1 MISNSQISL
10 ENKYLAILTIYAE
23 KVIDAIQIKSFYF
36 THNVNQKLFDLLI
49 EEFEEK
55 GIIDAE
61 CINNKLQ
68 SYEIDHFT
76 NVISADIPMSNI
88 LQHFEEIQK
97 ELFINHKKRL
107 TEDIYSKYKSGKIT
121 FDNYLKKLDIIQD
134 ALIEDEDGV
143 MTEEEF
149 DKNIN
154 TELIRIPLNHF
165 QKLNETLELVQND
178 FLVVGAN
185 TGTGKSGFLLNLMND
200 LIEKYQ
206 CVYFNMEM
214 SKSTIYKRM
223 ISIRADIP
231 IKDVFI
237 PKSDNQARLISKAK
251 KDYIDNRVR
260 ILHRIS
266 DIDEIEM
273 FIRRRKNKEK
283 KHTIVFLDHLGLI
296 QIGSNKSL
304 YERITQ
310 VMQRLRQMCLKYDCT
325 IIAACQL
332 NRSSYGVEQLDLSM
346 LKDSGEIENSAS
358 KIILLSRCKDFDKDC
373 LEPEML
379 LDVCKNRDGMLNKI
393 VAIYHKTKQTFDE
406 KGY

>member
-1 MISNSQISL
+1 MTNDSQINL
-10 ENKYLAILTIYAE
+10 ENKYLAMITIYSD
-23 KVIDAIQIKSFYF
+23 KVIDAIQIKPFYF
-36 THNVNQKLFDLLI
+36 THSINQKLFELLI
-49 EEFEEK
+49 SEYEEK
-55 GIIDAE
+55 GIVDST
-61 CINNKLQ
+61 CIMNKLQ
-68 SYEIDHFT
+68 KSEIDHYANIMSLDT
-76 NVISADIPMSNI
+76 PITDIV
-88 LQHFEEIQK
+88 QHFEEIQK
-97 ELFINHKKRL
+97 ELFINYKKRL

-154 TELIRIPLNHF
+154 TELIQIPLKHF
-165 QKLNETLELVQND
+165 KKLNETLELVQND
-178 FLVVGAN
+178 FLVIGAN

-206 CVYFNMEM
+206 CIYFNMEM

-223 ISIRADIP
+223 ISIRADVP
-231 IKDVFI
+231 IKDVYN
-237 PKSDNQARLISKAK
+237 PKTEYQISLIKQAK

-273 FIRRRKNKEK
+273 FIRRRKNKEQ
-283 KHTIVFLDHLGLI
+283 KHTVVFLDHLGLI

-310 VMQRLRQMCLKYDCT
+310 VMQRLRQICLKYDCT

-332 NRSSYGVEQLDLSM
+332 NRSSYGAEQLDLSM

-358 KIILLSRCKDFDKDC
+358 KIILLSRCQDFDKDC

-379 LDVCKNRDGMLNKI
+379 LDVCKNRDGLLNKI
-393 VAIYHKTKQTFDE
+393 VAIYHKTKQTFEE